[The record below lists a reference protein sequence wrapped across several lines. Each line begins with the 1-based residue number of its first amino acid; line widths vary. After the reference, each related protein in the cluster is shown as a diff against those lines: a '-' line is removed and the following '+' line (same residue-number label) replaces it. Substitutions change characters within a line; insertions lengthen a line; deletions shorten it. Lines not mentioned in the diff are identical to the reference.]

1 MSIEVTLLK
10 DGRELGC
17 ITVTGH
23 LELGRRDQTDSRLSR
38 TVPFDADI
46 PGGKRWVIADA
57 GSNRI
62 PRKVCSIDVIGEGR
76 VKVTNIHNSNKHL
89 WVDES
94 GTKTPI
100 LPEESVERMLPI
112 SLILPDDL
120 CVKVAAKAIEVV
132 APTPIPEPSSSRW
145 ESGGLGQVSS
155 KRSSS
160 GLESSGSW
168 SSSNSSNSGSWNSG
182 STPLGFA
189 GTVFAVESD
198 QGVNDAVKS
207 VLDAMKRVITA
218 LQEPIDNFAKYY
230 EGLSKVII
238 DELKMDRV
246 AIIRY
251 MTNLATGEQSWDI
264 QGRSEVVRDRKSGE
278 QPPLTMSLLNRVLKT
293 KSLAVYPN
301 DDDLGPS
308 ESQSFLNYAIAAPL
322 KAQTAE
328 GEKVT
333 GVLYA
338 DRNKSTLSAD
348 QSDFFSQNEK
358 DLLDILVSA
367 IALRESTAE
376 KERGV
381 ATYRQFFPK
390 KVIDKL
396 VDKGQDFLEG
406 RDTEVSVLFCD
417 IRNFSKITHDLPAK
431 DSMLWLNDTLEELSK
446 CVLANDGVLV
456 DYVGDELFAMWGAPE
471 EDATHPLKCIKTAIS
486 MMELKKKLREKHGGI
501 GAKIDFGLGLNSGK
515 ARVGNTGSKLK
526 IGRAHV

>member
-1 MSIEVTLLK
+1 
-10 DGRELGC
+10 
-17 ITVTGH
+17 
-23 LELGRRDQTDSRLSR
+23 
-38 TVPFDADI
+38 
-46 PGGKRWVIADA
+46 
-57 GSNRI
+57 
-62 PRKVCSIDVIGEGR
+62 
-76 VKVTNIHNSNKHL
+76 
-89 WVDES
+89 
-94 GTKTPI
+94 
-100 LPEESVERMLPI
+100 MLF
-112 SLILPDDL
+112 
-120 CVKVAAKAIEVV
+120 
-132 APTPIPEPSSSRW
+132 
-145 ESGGLGQVSS
+145 
-155 KRSSS
+155 RS
-160 GLESSGSW
+160 
-168 SSSNSSNSGSWNSG
+168 
-182 STPLGFA
+182 
-189 GTVFAVESD
+189 
-198 QGVNDAVKS
+198 
-207 VLDAMKRVITA
+207 MKRVITA

-230 EGLSKVII
+230 EGLSKVVI

-396 VDKGQDFLEG
+396 VE
-406 RDTEVSVLFCD
+406 
-417 IRNFSKITHDLPAK
+417 
-431 DSMLWLNDTLEELSK
+431 
-446 CVLANDGVLV
+446 
-456 DYVGDELFAMWGAPE
+456 
-471 EDATHPLKCIKTAIS
+471 
-486 MMELKKKLREKHGGI
+486 
-501 GAKIDFGLGLNSGK
+501 
-515 ARVGNTGSKLK
+515 